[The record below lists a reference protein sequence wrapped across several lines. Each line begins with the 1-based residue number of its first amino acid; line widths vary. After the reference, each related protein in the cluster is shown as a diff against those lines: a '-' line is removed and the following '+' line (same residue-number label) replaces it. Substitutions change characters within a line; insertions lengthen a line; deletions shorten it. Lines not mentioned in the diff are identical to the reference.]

1 MPHPFEN
8 SRGEIPAALL
18 GLRPI
23 HLLAGLPDA
32 VLADIAQVA
41 QFRRYRRGQ
50 TIVTREDRER
60 DLCLISAGLVRVIV
74 LAPNG
79 REVRFRDIPAGE
91 VFGELA
97 ALDGHPRCATVLALE
112 DTLLVC
118 IAPDALRSLLQHH
131 WPVCERLLHGLAAA
145 LRDLTERVYALSA
158 LSVQQR
164 LIAELLRLA
173 QVAQTTDRD
182 AQGADLRLALAP
194 TPRHAALAA
203 RLGTSR
209 EQVTRE
215 LAALARDGLVQRDGE
230 RLWLCGL
237 AGLQE
242 RLMDTN

>member
-1 MPHPFEN
+1 MPQSFEN
-8 SRGEIPAALL
+8 SRGDVPAALL

-23 HLLAGLPDA
+23 RLLAGLPDA
-32 VLADIAQVA
+32 ALIDIVEVA

-74 LAPNG
+74 LTPSG
-79 REVRFRDIPAGE
+79 REVRLRDIPAGE
-91 VFGELA
+91 VFGEIA

-173 QVAQTTDRD
+173 QVANRG
-182 AQGADLRLALAP
+182 AQNDDPCLALVP

-209 EQVTRE
+209 EQVTRG
-215 LAALARDGLVQRDGE
+215 LAALARDGLVRRDGE
-230 RLWLCGL
+230 RLWLCSL
-237 AGLQE
+237 VGLQE
-242 RLMDTN
+242 RLLDTN